1 MGDYTFVV
9 FFLLYIS
16 FTEFLGILVYTT
28 VPKTANLITM
38 DSTQRTYDPNI
49 VIKAANDKFAAG
61 DLEGG
66 QTLFQMALLNWV
78 DDARE
83 LTLDPE
89 QMKEAIATLW
99 VSYAHFLIQAK
110 QYKSATEAYEQAVEC
125 QVAGSLGR
133 VWVDYGRFLEERGRD
148 RSAQDVY
155 IRALHAGGGKVQDQ
169 QDRELLWNEFLE
181 LMRKRNPDLTL
192 SELKQA
198 IAEQDQ
204 STPDAVPSNKRVR
217 SDSNDSMGLSQQ
229 PDVNPSSQAAIPQ
242 EPQEESRTH
251 VVTASDV
258 DVEHKAL
265 EEITN
270 SAQNDPAFMTA
281 WLVRD
286 GTEAPQPPEPLFS
299 PNPPKLKD
307 PTGKEL
313 VGEEMALEIIQLLL
327 KQSGPTIL
335 QVCRGLWMLQG
346 LKEHQASQGL
356 KKIDDAITEGA
367 KQLQSKLHERLS
379 VAGAAQAAVEQMNQ
393 AELEAFQKKCNEQRQ
408 SFLNNMAWEQRQL
421 VWCQQLLLS
430 RLKVPA
436 FEGTT
441 VDYSEMDLQARV
453 CSLLHAAFFLQ
464 QRVGEKAHRAMLQS
478 QQERLAK
485 IIKEGGVMSVGKRK
499 KSRFSPK
506 TTPTPAMVPPP
517 FGTIPPPPPPPQMM
531 YGQPPPP
538 PPMGGY
544 YPPPP
549 PPPGAGPYGY

>member
-1 MGDYTFVV
+1 MEP
-9 FFLLYIS
+9 S
-16 FTEFLGILVYTT
+16 
-28 VPKTANLITM
+28 
-38 DSTQRTYDPNI
+38 SQRNYDPNI

-83 LTLDPE
+83 LTLDQE

-99 VSYAHFLIQAK
+99 VAYAHFLRQAK
-110 QYKSATEAYEQAVEC
+110 QFKSATEAYEQAIEC
-125 QVAGSLGR
+125 PVAGTAGR
-133 VWVDYGRFLEERGRD
+133 IWVDYGRFLEERGKD
-148 RSAQDVY
+148 RSAQDMY
-155 IRALHAGGGKVQDQ
+155 IRALHTGGGLVQDQ
-169 QDRELLWNEFLE
+169 QDRALLWNEFLE
-181 LMRKRNPDLTL
+181 LMRKRNSDLTL
-192 SELKQA
+192 SDLQQA
-198 IAEQDQ
+198 IAEQEQ
-204 STPDAVPSNKRVR
+204 ATPDAVASNKRLR
-217 SDSNDSMGLSQQ
+217 SDSNDSMVGLQQ
-229 PDVNPSSQAAIPQ
+229 PDANPSSQQALPQ
-242 EPQEESRTH
+242 ETMSIEESRTH

-270 SAQNDPAFMTA
+270 NAQNDPAFMTA

-286 GTEAPQPPEPLFS
+286 GTAAPQPPRPLFS

-313 VGEEMALEIIQLLL
+313 VGEELALQIIQLLL

-346 LKEHQASQGL
+346 IKEQQANLGL
-356 KKIDDAITEGA
+356 KKVDEVIATSA
-367 KQLQSKLHERLS
+367 KELQSKLDERLS
-379 VAGAAQAAVEQMNQ
+379 VAGAAQSAVEQMNE
-393 AELEAFQKKCNEQRQ
+393 AELVAFQQKCNEQRQ
-408 SFLNNMAWEQRQL
+408 SFLNNIAWEHRQL
-421 VWCQQLLLS
+421 LWCQQLLLS

-441 VDYSEMDLQARV
+441 VDSSEMELQSRV

-464 QRVGEKAHRAMLQS
+464 QRVGQKAHRTMLGS
-478 QQERLAK
+478 QEERLKK
-485 IIKEGGVMSVGKRK
+485 IVAEGGVKTVSKRK

-506 TTPTPAMVPPP
+506 IAPTTQQQMAPPPP
-517 FGTIPPPPPPPQMM
+517 FGGNNIPPPPPPPPQMM
-531 YGQPPPP
+531 YGQPPPQ
-538 PPMGGY
+538 MGGY

-549 PPPGAGPYGY
+549 PPAGGSYY